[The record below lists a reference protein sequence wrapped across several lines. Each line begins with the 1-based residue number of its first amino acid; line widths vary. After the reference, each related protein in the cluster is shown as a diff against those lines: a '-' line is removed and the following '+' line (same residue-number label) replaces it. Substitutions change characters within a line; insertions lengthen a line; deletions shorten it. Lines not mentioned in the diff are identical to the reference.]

1 MSLPHQEKRG
11 YIDVI
16 LAQLEIKDHLLYE
29 LIVPLVEPNVS
40 KALQDHFSTVDNY
53 RKCVPLDPSTAVD
66 LAWQA
71 SWSIPQKKLSTFI
84 ENVIYKNVF
93 EKDVKQNCANKQAAA
108 EFFAMISVKDELESI
123 KEALAPKKADGPSPE
138 VVDPADSLVPDDD
151 DVIYIPRDLEE
162 MAQATIAKYQ
172 SQAYVL
178 IDQSVQLLVEARDGK
193 AMADLLREA
202 WQRFDLPAQG
212 PANICGSGR
221 VHELTTTNIKQH

>member
-16 LAQLEIKDHLLYE
+16 LAQLDIKDHLLYE
-29 LIVPLVEPNVS
+29 IIPPLVEPNVS

-53 RKCVPLDPSTAVD
+53 RKCVPLDPNTAVD

-108 EFFAMISVKDELESI
+108 EFFAMIAVKDELESI
-123 KEALAPKKADGPSPE
+123 KEALAPKKDDSPSQE
-138 VVDPADSLVPDDD
+138 VKEPADSLVPDDD
-151 DVIYIPRDLEE
+151 DVTYIPPDLEE

-178 IDQSVQLLVEARDGK
+178 IDQSVQLLVEAKDGK

-202 WQRFDLPAQG
+202 WKRFDLPAQG

>member
-1 MSLPHQEKRG
+1 M
-11 YIDVI
+11 
-16 LAQLEIKDHLLYE
+16 
-29 LIVPLVEPNVS
+29 
-40 KALQDHFSTVDNY
+40 
-53 RKCVPLDPSTAVD
+53 D

-93 EKDVKQNCANKQAAA
+93 EKDVKHKCANKQAAA
-108 EFFAMISVKDELESI
+108 EFFAMIAVKDELESI
-123 KEALAPKKADGPSPE
+123 KEALAPKKADSPSPE
-138 VVDPADSLVPDDD
+138 VVDLADSLVPDDD
-151 DVIYIPRDLEE
+151 DVTYIPPDLEE

-178 IDQSVQLLVEARDGK
+178 IDQSVQLLVEAKDGK

>member
-16 LAQLEIKDHLLYE
+16 LAQLDIKDHLLYE
-29 LIVPLVEPNVS
+29 IIPPLVEPNVS
-40 KALQDHFSTVDNY
+40 KALQDHFSTVDNF
-53 RKCVPLDPSTAVD
+53 RKCVPTNHNTAVD

-84 ENVIYKNVF
+84 ENVIFKNVF
-93 EKDVKQNCANKQAAA
+93 EKDIKQHCANKQAAA
-108 EFFAMISVKDELESI
+108 EFFAMIAVKDELESI
-123 KEALAPKKADGPSPE
+123 KEALAPKKADSPSPE
-138 VVDPADSLVPDDD
+138 VGGQADSLVIDDD
-151 DVIYIPRDLEE
+151 DVTYIPPDLEE
-162 MAQATIAKYQ
+162 VAQATIAKYQ

-178 IDQSVQLLVEARDGK
+178 IDQSVQLLVEAKDVK
-193 AMADLLREA
+193 AMSDLLREA

-212 PANICGSGR
+212 PANICGSDR